1 MTCGRDQHGDNQQSG
16 CGKPFRWESA
26 PPYVPEIPD
35 QPAIA
40 DFLKKAPEMAK
51 QHTHEYV
58 TCDNCKVEPI
68 VGLRFSCI
76 HCPEFNVCS
85 KCEKTH
91 FKHPTDHVFRIYT
104 GSEADNSN

>member
-1 MTCGRDQHGDNQQSG
+1 MPTSPLYTLFWSSSSWMSPSVFELFFFSTLCVSN
-16 CGKPFRWESA
+16 
-26 PPYVPEIPD
+26 
-35 QPAIA
+35 
-40 DFLKKAPEMAK
+40 
-51 QHTHEYV
+51 
-58 TCDNCKVEPI
+58 KVEPI

-104 GSEADNSN
+104 G